1 MTDQSKIPGLCT
13 GCFFIKIVGLKIWE
27 SLFASSKNMEMIYV
41 QIRKGIILFTVILV
55 IALLSSCRQSN
66 NSNKQDITVATEDTS
81 TSFLK
86 KHTVTFKDYN
96 EKILKIECIDDG
108 SSVNPPINAAKDGYK
123 IVGWDKPLD
132 NIKEDIIVTP
142 IYEKISGPTILINN
156 ISAKAGDTVKISV
169 MIQNNPGINGATI
182 KILFDSNLIL
192 KKAKNGDALN
202 GLKYTEPG
210 EYENPSVFLWDGIDQ
225 NIKENGEMLVL
236 TFKISDKAK
245 SGDKLGVSVSYT
257 EGSIYDKDLKNV
269 DFDVVG
275 GSITIE

>member
-1 MTDQSKIPGLCT
+1 
-13 GCFFIKIVGLKIWE
+13 
-27 SLFASSKNMEMIYV
+27 MIYV
-41 QIRKGIILFTVILV
+41 QIRKGILIFAVILV
-55 IALLSSCRQSN
+55 IALLSSCWQSN
-66 NSNKQDITVATEDTS
+66 NSNQQDITVATTDTS

-108 SSVNPPINAAKDGYK
+108 SSVTPPINAAKDGYK

-202 GLKYTEPG
+202 SLKYTEPG

-225 NIKENGEMLVL
+225 NTKENGEMLVL